1 MDEAVWV
8 AEGDM
13 MLPDTSAPPPAAEFP
28 SAPTR
33 PSSYRRLLEVGC
45 LVVSGLLL
53 FRAVCAE
60 PYEVP
65 TGSMAPALL
74 GHHRSTTCPKCGY
87 PIDVGLGGHERD
99 VAVCPNCGC
108 EDVSLADCPV
118 VAGDHV
124 LVNKNV
130 FDWRRPRRWEMA
142 VFRSP
147 LEPTRTF
154 VKRVVGLPGETV
166 QVADGDVYR
175 FGKLARK
182 SLAELKTL
190 RIPLCDYNFRP
201 SPGGWAYRWEARG
214 AGASVQDQYLE
225 LAAAGDP
232 ERYQWLVYRN
242 SRPGSA
248 KAQPMLDEYSYDG
261 RDGGAGEPVHDF
273 QVECDLEVRG
283 GDGWVALGITDGHD
297 DLLAELPVGA
307 LKEGTRLREVP
318 PEPAARTAGRGR
330 SAAVLEHTTRPGPDG
345 VDGGGLLQAA
355 PGFGLMAGR
364 TYHVELAFV
373 DRRLTLAVDGLCP
386 FEAVDQQA
394 VAERGEVARPVRLGA
409 RGADVRVHNFRLYRD
424 VHYTASGRHGVRA
437 PVRLG
442 AGEYFVLG
450 DNSPSSDDS
459 RFWSDAEGRPVP
471 VPEANLLG
479 KPFLV
484 HMPSRRVEWDALG
497 RHWQYQGLD
506 WGRVRWLR

>member
-1 MDEAVWV
+1 MPQGTA
-8 AEGDM
+8 
-13 MLPDTSAPPPAAEFP
+13 APPSP
-28 SAPTR
+28 
-33 PSSYRRLLEVGC
+33 YRRLVEVSC

-74 GHHRSTTCPKCGY
+74 GHHRSTTCPSCGY
-87 PIDVGLGGHERD
+87 PIDVGLGGRERD
-99 VAVCPNCGC
+99 TTGCPNCGF
-108 EDVSLADCPV
+108 EDVSLAGCPA

-147 LEPTRTF
+147 LDPTRTF

-166 QVADGDVYR
+166 QVVDGDVYR

-182 SLAELKTL
+182 SLTEFKAM
-190 RIPLCDYNFRP
+190 RIPLCDYTFRP
-201 SPGGWAYRWEARG
+201 SPDGWAYRWEVLGVA
-214 AGASVQDQYLE
+214 ASVHDEYLD
-225 LAAAGDP
+225 LAAGSEPD
-232 ERYQWLVYRN
+232 RYQWLVYRN
-242 SRPGSA
+242 SRPGGT
-248 KAQPMLDEYSYDG
+248 KARTIADEYSYDG
-261 RDGGAGEPVHDF
+261 RDGGGSAEPVHDF
-273 QVECDLEVRG
+273 QMECDLEVRG

-297 DLLAELPVGA
+297 DLLAELPVGP
-307 LKEGTRLREVP
+307 LKEGTRLRQLP
-318 PEPAARTAGRGR
+318 PEPVTRSGGSPGQERAARRIAD
-330 SAAVLEHTTRPGPDG
+330 VPDG
-345 VDGGGLLQAA
+345 GALLQAA
-355 PGFGLMAGR
+355 PTFGLAPGKS
-364 TYHVELAFV
+364 YHVELAFV
-373 DRRLTLAVDGLCP
+373 DRRLTLTVDGRCP
-386 FEAVDQQA
+386 FEPVDQEA
-394 VAERGEVARPVRLGA
+394 VPERGAVARPVRLGA
-409 RGADVRVHNFRLYRD
+409 RGADVRVRGFRLFRD
-424 VHYTASGRHGVRA
+424 VHYTAAGRHGVRA

-459 RFWSDAEGRPVP
+459 RFWSDADGRPLP

-484 HMPSRRVEWDALG
+484 HFPSRVIHWDGPNGGWANT
-497 RHWQYQGLD
+497 GLD

>member
-1 MDEAVWV
+1 MAD
-8 AEGDM
+8 GDVM
-13 MLPDTSAPPPAAEFP
+13 PQGTAA
-28 SAPTR
+28 R
-33 PSSYRRLLEVGC
+33 PSPYRRLVEVTC

-74 GHHRSTTCPKCGY
+74 GHHRSTTCPGCGY
-87 PIDVGLGGHERD
+87 PIDVGLGGPERD
-99 VAVCPNCGC
+99 ITVCPNCGR
-108 EDVSLADCPV
+108 EDVPLAGCPAI
-118 VAGDHV
+118 AGDHV

-182 SLAELKTL
+182 SLTELKAL
-190 RIPLCDYNFRP
+190 RIPLCDYAFRP
-201 SPGGWAYRWEARG
+201 SPDGWAYRWEARG
-214 AGASVQDQYLE
+214 AGASVQDDYLD
-225 LAAAGDP
+225 LAAGGEPDH
-232 ERYQWLVYRN
+232 YQWLVYRN
-242 SRPGSA
+242 TRPGST
-248 KAQPMLDEYSYDG
+248 KARPVLDEYSYDG
-261 RDGGAGEPVHDF
+261 RDGGGSAEPVHDF

-283 GDGWVALGITDGHD
+283 GNGWVALGITDGHD
-297 DLLAELPVGA
+297 DLLAELPVGR
-307 LKEGTRLREVP
+307 LKEGTRLRQLP
-318 PEPAARTAGRGR
+318 PEPAAHAGL
-330 SAAVLEHTTRPGPDG
+330 SPGQERALRKGADDPE
-345 VDGGGLLQAA
+345 GGALLQAA
-355 PGFGLMAGR
+355 PAFGLAPGK

-373 DRRLTLAVDGLCP
+373 DRRLTLAVDGRCP
-386 FEAVDQQA
+386 FDPVDQDA
-394 VAERGEVARPVRLGA
+394 VPERSGVARPVRLGA
-409 RGADVRVHNFRLYRD
+409 RGADVRVHHFRLFRD
-424 VHYTASGRHGVRA
+424 VHYTAVGRHGVRA

-459 RFWSDAEGRPVP
+459 RFWSDADGRPAP
-471 VPEANLLG
+471 VPEASLVG

-484 HMPSRRVEWDALG
+484 HMPSRRVTWDARG
-497 RHWQYQGLD
+497 RHGEYQGLD
-506 WGRVRWLR
+506 WGRVRWLH